1 MSTSRKPAFFF
12 GLQMELAGLAFH
24 LSWLFLFLY
33 SQAPA
38 GSQGNR
44 IAIESGFSPLYLF
57 SSVALIATLLA
68 FVGFRKKL
76 ERLLQ
81 ERPLTIFGTVA
92 TCIGTGL
99 YYLGAPLSPE
109 SLAALAPLSGLLTG
123 IGSGIIAMRWA
134 WDFGGVPS
142 ATIMASAPS
151 ILAVTVAASVTAPHL
166 PAGLTALVVT
176 LLPLASGLFALNVT
190 RTADKTAEGPCAAD
204 SPEACITAKS
214 PKADAPAELPT
225 SPKWTASPSP
235 APDAPTV
242 SGTVSPALFYG
253 LLSAGIALLGV
264 TLGITGQ
271 TGTSLFSLNSVTIF
285 LGSAAGAIFIGS
297 GLAIYRNSEASFS
310 ANLVVPVIIIGCFLV
325 ILASTQPDQLTQNFE
340 VVGNLCLEM
349 LFFAVLVVAARR
361 FHMPAVSV
369 FSAGR
374 VTYALSNMLGSK
386 LSETFSAGASSNS
399 VVQLSSFAL
408 LMGIEIIMVA
418 AVVLVVL
425 PQNRRRDGKGKESAR
440 AQAMSNGGAVDPDG
454 MRSPATSLDDGT
466 SPSAD
471 ASSKNS
477 ATAGATQHSRAPFQ
491 QRTADFA
498 QRYHLTSREAEVAK
512 QLLMGHSYSRVMQE
526 LCIAEGTVNYHARN
540 IYAKAGVHSRQE
552 LLELFES
559 EQ

>member
-1 MSTSRKPAFFF
+1 MGTSRKPAFFF

-38 GSQGNR
+38 GSQGSRVTVEN
-44 IAIESGFSPLYLF
+44 GFSPLYLF
-57 SSVALIATLLA
+57 SSVALIITLLA

-76 ERLLQ
+76 GRLLQ
-81 ERPLTIFGTVA
+81 GRPLTIFGIIA
-92 TCIGTGL
+92 TCAGTGL
-99 YYLGAPLSPE
+99 YYCGALLLPE
-109 SLAALAPLSGLLTG
+109 SLVALAPMSGLFTG
-123 IGSGIIAMRWA
+123 VGSGIIAMRWA

-190 RTADKTAEGPCAAD
+190 RTASEAPESPGAAGTLAGSNIAESFRGAVSAEPSASSRGALSASC
-204 SPEACITAKS
+204 P
-214 PKADAPAELPT
+214 APGTL
-225 SPKWTASPSP
+225 TASRPIN
-235 APDAPTV
+235 
-242 SGTVSPALFYG
+242 PALFYG
-253 LLSAGIALLGV
+253 LLCAGIALLGI

-297 GLAIYRNSEASFS
+297 GLAIHRNPSASFS

-325 ILASTQPDQLTQNFE
+325 ILASTQPGQLTQNLE
-340 VVGNLCLEM
+340 AVGNLCLEM

-361 FHMPAVSV
+361 FRMSAISV
-369 FSAGR
+369 FAAGR

-386 LSETFSAGASSNS
+386 LSETFSAGASADS

-408 LMGIEIIMVA
+408 LMGIEVIMVA

-425 PQNRRRDGKGKESAR
+425 PRKQEAES
-440 AQAMSNGGAVDPDG
+440 SEIN
-454 MRSPATSLDDGT
+454 PASTETAIDK
-466 SPSAD
+466 D
-471 ASSKNS
+471 ASH
-477 ATAGATQHSRAPFQ
+477 ARTPFQ
-491 QRTADFA
+491 QRAADFA
-498 QRYHLTSREAEVAK
+498 QRYRLTAREAEVAK